1 MIRPLVALSPVFVA
15 LVSVT
20 PSVAAEEFI
29 TGVYAQSEE
38 LCAQAKSEGVQSLV
52 EAGNVLLTA
61 RGFEGIEYH
70 CEFFAVA
77 KAARSAGWLANA
89 LCEEPGYAFPD
100 MLSIMPRAEGQL
112 EITSVRVP
120 DPDDP
125 GGNGGTYFLC
135 EDVAAP

>member
-1 MIRPLVALSPVFVA
+1 MVKSLAALFPAILALASASP
-15 LVSVT
+15 
-20 PSVAAEEFI
+20 AAAADEFI

-38 LCAQAKSEGVQSLV
+38 LCAQAKSQGVQSLV

-70 CEFFAVA
+70 CEFLGVT
-77 KAARSAGWLANA
+77 KATRSDGWLASA

-112 EITSVRVP
+112 EVTSVRVP

-125 GGNGGTYFLC
+125 GGNGGTYFHC
-135 EDVAAP
+135 EGVTAP

>member
-1 MIRPLVALSPVFVA
+1 MVRALGIFPPVMLAVASTMPA
-15 LVSVT
+15 
-20 PSVAAEEFI
+20 VAADDFI
-29 TGVYAQSEE
+29 AGVYAQSEE
-38 LCAQAKSEGVQSLV
+38 LCAQAGKDGLQTVL

-70 CEFFAVA
+70 CEFLAVI
-77 KAARSAGWLANA
+77 KATRSAGWLANA

-112 EITSVRVP
+112 EVTSVRVP

-125 GGNGGTYFLC
+125 GGNGGTYFRC
-135 EDVAAP
+135 DGVEVP